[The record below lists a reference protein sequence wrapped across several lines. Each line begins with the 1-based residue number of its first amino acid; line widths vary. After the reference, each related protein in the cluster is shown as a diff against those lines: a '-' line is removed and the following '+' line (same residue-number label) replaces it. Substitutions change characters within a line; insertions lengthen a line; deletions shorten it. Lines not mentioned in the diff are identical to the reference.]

1 MNKNTKFKN
10 KDLTRNDAKPMLSAG
25 FEIRNR
31 YSNDDNA
38 DRRGRWARLLYY
50 KGNLISWINR
60 IDHIDRGR
68 FYSVSDFFPTQ
79 NNDNPL
85 HHESMKEK
93 DFEQIVKEAELR
105 FLSFLKSCR

>member
-1 MNKNTKFKN
+1 MMSKQEN
-10 KDLTRNDAKPMLSAG
+10 KDLTPHFGNTMLSAG
-25 FEIRNR
+25 FELINR

-60 IDHIDRGR
+60 IDHIDIGR

-85 HHESMKEK
+85 YHESTKEK
-93 DFEQIVKEAELR
+93 DFGQIVKEAELR

>member
-1 MNKNTKFKN
+1 MENNTQN
-10 KDLTRNDAKPMLSAG
+10 KDISRNDNNTILSAG
-25 FEIRNR
+25 FELRNR

-38 DRRGRWARLLYY
+38 DSRGRWSRLIYY
-50 KGNLISWINR
+50 KSNLISWINR
-60 IDHIDRGR
+60 IDHIEIGR

-85 HHESMKEK
+85 HHESTKEK

>member
-1 MNKNTKFKN
+1 MENDNRN
-10 KDLTRNDAKPMLSAG
+10 KDLSRNDGNTMLSDG

-31 YSNDDNA
+31 YSKDDNA

-60 IDHIDRGR
+60 IDHIERGR

-85 HHESMKEK
+85 YHESTKEK